1 MTEIVQIERMTAVAD
16 DDLLV
21 IYDTSAQRTYSVTRA
36 DFLAGV
42 LRDLPA
48 MAYGSETV
56 AVPAIA
62 ASSSDTVVVP
72 LSGAAVGS
80 SVAVSFDGG
89 LPSGVV
95 ANAHVSAAGSV
106 TIAFANVA
114 TTASAAASKVARITA
129 WALS

>member
-1 MTEIVQIERMTAVAD
+1 MTEIVQIERMTAAAD

-36 DFLAGV
+36 DFLADV
-42 LRDLPA
+42 LRNLPS
-48 MAYGSETV
+48 MTYGSETV

-62 ASSSDTVVVP
+62 ASSSATVVVTIT
-72 LSGAAVGS
+72 GAAVGS
-80 SVAVSFDGG
+80 SVTVSFDGG

-95 ANAHVSAAGSV
+95 ANAHVSATGSV
-106 TIAFANVA
+106 TITFANVA
-114 TTASAAASKVARITA
+114 TTASTAASKVARITA

>member
-21 IYDTSAQRTYSVTRA
+21 IYDASAQRTYSVTRA
-36 DFLAGV
+36 VFLTNV
-42 LRDLPA
+42 LRNLPA
-48 MAYGSETV
+48 MSYGSETV
-56 AVPAIA
+56 EVPVID
-62 ASSSDTVVVP
+62 ASSTSAVVVP
-72 LSGAAVGS
+72 IANAAVGS
-80 SVAVSFDGG
+80 SVSVSFDEG

-106 TIAFANVA
+106 TITFANVA
-114 TTASAAASKVARITA
+114 TTASTAASKVARITA

>member
-1 MTEIVQIERMTAVAD
+1 MTEIVQIERMTTAAD

-36 DFLAGV
+36 DFMAGV
-42 LRDLPA
+42 LRNLPA
-48 MAYGSETV
+48 MTYGSETV
-56 AVPAIA
+56 AVPVIA
-62 ASSSDTVVVP
+62 ASSTSAVVVP
-72 LSGAAVGS
+72 LANAAVGS
-80 SVAVSFDGG
+80 AVSVSFDGG

-106 TIAFANVA
+106 TITFANVA
-114 TTASAAASKVARITA
+114 TTASTAASKVARITA